1 MTGRLFFSPVLVAV
15 VLIAAVLVLQR
26 VLRKRVRP
34 AVLNTLWLPAA
45 VILAGV
51 IIFTGAN
58 SASVHSPDDEGR
70 PLDETMMEQLN
81 GLFFAGSWYSQALT
95 STYEDPRDVDLG
107 QMFYNGS
114 KNRQITPEE
123 YQYIQQQCGF
133 PGIDVMVISPQE
145 MDEALLEVF
154 GLTLED
160 THKVG
165 LDQFLYWEET
175 GCYYLV
181 HGDTNAIGITFTE
194 GQTLGEGCLALT
206 YTGYDGTYL
215 VRLRLGQTES
225 DAGHVYIES
234 HQAIDPAYTS

>member
-1 MTGRLFFSPVLVAV
+1 
-15 VLIAAVLVLQR
+15 
-26 VLRKRVRP
+26 
-34 AVLNTLWLPAA
+34 
-45 VILAGV
+45 
-51 IIFTGAN
+51 
-58 SASVHSPDDEGR
+58 
-70 PLDETMMEQLN
+70 
-81 GLFFAGSWYSQALT
+81 
-95 STYEDPRDVDLG
+95 
-107 QMFYNGS
+107 
-114 KNRQITPEE
+114 
-123 YQYIQQQCGF
+123 
-133 PGIDVMVISPQE
+133 MVISPQE

-215 VRLRLGQTES
+215 VRLRLGQTAS

-234 HQAIDPAYTS
+234 HQAIDPASTS

>member
-1 MTGRLFFSPVLVAV
+1 
-15 VLIAAVLVLQR
+15 
-26 VLRKRVRP
+26 
-34 AVLNTLWLPAA
+34 
-45 VILAGV
+45 
-51 IIFTGAN
+51 
-58 SASVHSPDDEGR
+58 
-70 PLDETMMEQLN
+70 MMEHLN